1 MKKILLILS
10 VIILANNIYSQPED
24 WSDYVNWAWSGKF
37 SPFIKANIGYGFPG
51 QNNFT
56 SGFSSIGMADLEI
69 GYTEYKQYS
78 DFVYRLDDRYLFGSY
93 FTSGA
98 TVFGKNEPGEV
109 DTEGW
114 RFGLG
119 HNIGYGYKVW
129 EFSLIPYN
137 QNQLVLT
144 NLTFSEKDSISQND
158 SDILT
163 RLEGDTRFGV
173 STEGGVRFYIAE
185 SISLNASFEGA
196 VIFPRFVVLSWVGSF
211 TLQAVSVNIV
221 SLFSESIV
229 KSSPIFG
236 PIMYLLLR
244 NAITFA
250 WFYAVKDQ
258 QYWPIESETPFTL
271 ETIKLGASITF

>member
-1 MKKILLILS
+1 MKKLFPIIYILILS
-10 VIILANNIYSQPED
+10 SNVHTQPEN
-24 WSDYVNWAWSGKF
+24 WGDYVNWAWSGKF
-37 SPFIKANIGYGFPG
+37 SPFMKVNIGYGFPG

-56 SGFSSIGMADLEI
+56 GGFSSIGISDIEL

-78 DFVYRLDDRYLFGSY
+78 DFVYKLDDRYLFGSY
-93 FTSGA
+93 FTSDA
-98 TVFGKNEPGEV
+98 TVFGKNAPSEV
-109 DTEGW
+109 DTKGW

-119 HNIGYGYKVW
+119 HNIGYGYKIW

-144 NLTFSEKDSISQND
+144 SLTFSEKDSLSQND
-158 SDILT
+158 GDILN
-163 RLEGDTRFGV
+163 RLEGDARFGV

-185 SISLNASFEGA
+185 TISLNASFEGA
-196 VIFPRFVVLSWVGSF
+196 VVFPRFVVFSWLGSF
-211 TLQAVSVNIV
+211 ALQAVSVNLV

-229 KSSPIFG
+229 KSSPFFG
-236 PIMYLLLR
+236 PIMYLVLR

-258 QYWPIESETPFTL
+258 QYWPLESETPFTL
-271 ETIKLGASITF
+271 ETFKLSASLTF

>member
-1 MKKILLILS
+1 MKKLFVIFSILILT
-10 VIILANNIYSQPED
+10 NNIYSQPED
-24 WSDYVNWAWSGKF
+24 WSDYINWAWSGKF
-37 SPFIKANIGYGFPG
+37 SPFMKVNIGYGFPG

-56 SGFSSIGMADLEI
+56 GGFSSIGIADLEL
-69 GYTEYKQYS
+69 GYSEYKKYS
-78 DFVYRLDDRYLFGSY
+78 DFVYRLDDRHLFGSY

-98 TVFGKNEPGEV
+98 AVFGENEPRDV

-114 RFGLG
+114 RVGLG

-129 EFSLIPYN
+129 ELSLIPYN
-137 QNQLVLT
+137 QNQFTLT
-144 NLTFSEKDSISQND
+144 SLTFSERDSISQSD
-158 SDILT
+158 EDILT
-163 RLEGDTRFGV
+163 RLEGDARFGV
-173 STEGGVRFYIAE
+173 STEGGVRLYVAE

-196 VIFPRFVVLSWVGSF
+196 VIFPRFVVLSWIGSF
-211 TLQAVSVNIV
+211 ALQAISVNLV

-250 WFYAVKDQ
+250 WFYALKDQ

>member
-1 MKKILLILS
+1 MKKLFVIFSILIFT
-10 VIILANNIYSQPED
+10 NNIYSQPED
-24 WSDYVNWAWSGKF
+24 WSDYINWAWSGKF
-37 SPFIKANIGYGFPG
+37 SPFMKVNIGYGFPG

-56 SGFSSIGMADLEI
+56 SGFSSIGITDLEL
-69 GYTEYKQYS
+69 GYSEYKKYS

-98 TVFGKNEPGEV
+98 AVFGENESREV

-114 RFGLG
+114 RVGLG

-129 EFSLIPYN
+129 ELSLIPYN
-137 QNQLVLT
+137 QNQLTLT
-144 NLTFSEKDSISQND
+144 SFTFSERDSISQSD
-158 SDILT
+158 EDILT
-163 RLEGDTRFGV
+163 RLEGDARFGV
-173 STEGGVRFYIAE
+173 STEGGVRLYVAE

-196 VIFPRFVVLSWVGSF
+196 VIFPRFVVLSWIGSF
-211 TLQAVSVNIV
+211 TLQAISVNLV